1 MREELI
7 YRKLGRVLWDIGG
20 VETGAA
26 TACGLMAS
34 TRLLTDPERRF
45 LEDRMWPEERG
56 HERIMARWGRAWY
69 GPRPRRFLPYAAT
82 VWRDLASGAQLP
94 AKYRFA
100 YAFATTHWNELNSL
114 RSQRDVLAVLESVN
128 PETAADFRQVVG
140 EESGH
145 VAWGRGVRARLARE
159 APALSKVVEH
169 YIELTD
175 QVYPAVI
182 ARSQSR
188 TWRELRGLLAVA

>member
-1 MREELI
+1 
-7 YRKLGRVLWDIGG
+7 
-20 VETGAA
+20 
-26 TACGLMAS
+26 
-34 TRLLTDPERRF
+34 
-45 LEDRMWPEERG
+45 
-56 HERIMARWGRAWY
+56 
-69 GPRPRRFLPYAAT
+69 
-82 VWRDLASGAQLP
+82 
-94 AKYRFA
+94 
-100 YAFATTHWNELNSL
+100 
-114 RSQRDVLAVLESVN
+114 
-128 PETAADFRQVVG
+128 VG

-145 VAWGRGVRARLARE
+145 VAWGCGVRARLARE